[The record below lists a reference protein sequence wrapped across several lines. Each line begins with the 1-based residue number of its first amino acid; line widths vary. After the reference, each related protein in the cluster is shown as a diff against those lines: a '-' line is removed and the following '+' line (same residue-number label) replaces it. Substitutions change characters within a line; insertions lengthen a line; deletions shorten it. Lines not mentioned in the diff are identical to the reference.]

1 MYRPVGSQLWVSAAT
16 EQAQHQWRRLELE
29 LELELEPELE
39 PELELMQGW
48 PVLLALAQRPL
59 LAVWLRGRWHQH
71 LHAVGHSDVQLPP
84 VHAPAGL

>member
-1 MYRPVGSQLWVSAAT
+1 MREVRWRGILYHPVGRQLWVSAAT

-48 PVLLALAQRPL
+48 PVLLALVQRPW
-59 LAVWLRGRWHQH
+59 LAALLRGH
-71 LHAVGHSDVQLPP
+71 
-84 VHAPAGL
+84 